1 MFFGTGM
8 VKVNSIRSVAA
19 EVLSQETITGLILVL
34 QSHVTKQALK
44 AIELFSFKVEIFQVY
59 IYRYLFLPDL
69 ISVATTFI
77 SVTPSFFLAGFFK
90 ITDLLVNVT
99 KHVLKPHHQ
108 VLSDE
113 EKTALLHKFNIEE
126 KQVMYPFLGA

>member
-44 AIELFSFKVEIFQVY
+44 AIELFSFKVEMFQVHIHKY
-59 IYRYLFLPDL
+59 FFDL
-69 ISVATTFI
+69 ISVATT
-77 SVTPSFFLAGFFK
+77 SYL
-90 ITDLLVNVT
+90 
-99 KHVLKPHHQ
+99 
-108 VLSDE
+108 
-113 EKTALLHKFNIEE
+113 
-126 KQVMYPFLGA
+126 